1 MMISVKKRVE
11 KGVQKSV
18 RANLLGMW
26 MKVLT
31 ATDVGKDLRYNAFSS
46 WPIADHE
53 QRRKSTHRTTSPSHL
68 AENGFVLD

>member
-1 MMISVKKRVE
+1 MMMMISVKKSVE

-46 WPIADHE
+46 WPMLITSSAARVHIA
-53 QRRKSTHRTTSPSHL
+53 QLVHRI
-68 AENGFVLD
+68 